1 MTPMRVLFRA
11 DASTPMGTGHVMRC
25 LALAQVLRDR
35 GASCA
40 FLSTE
45 QPGHLLEHIRERGF
59 EATALPAAAATDPA
73 RTLAALRGDTVD
85 WLVVDHYA
93 LDAPWERG
101 LRPACRRLLAID
113 DLADRPHDCDLLLD
127 QNVGRSADAYRHLV
141 PAACRV
147 LAGPAHAVLRP
158 EFAELRAASLARR
171 PTAAARK
178 LLVTLGGSDPQ
189 DMSSRVLDAL
199 AGCAL
204 PPDFAITVVMGAKA
218 PHLAS
223 VRAAASRL
231 PWPTEVVVNASDMAQ
246 RMAQSD
252 LAIGAAGTTA
262 LERCCL
268 GLPSLVLILADN
280 QRPGAVALAAA
291 GAAVLLPEG
300 DRWPA
305 ELRQRLPALVADQAA
320 LQGLQQRSAQVTD
333 GLGAGRVAAE
343 IAHAA

>member
-1 MTPMRVLFRA
+1 MKPMRVLFRA

-59 EATALPAAAATDPA
+59 EVTALPVAAATDPA
-73 RTLAALRGDTVD
+73 RTLAALRGDTFD

-93 LDAPWERG
+93 LDALWERG

-147 LAGPAHAVLRP
+147 LAGPGHAVLRP

-171 PTAAARK
+171 ATAAARK

-204 PPDFAITVVMGAKA
+204 PPDSAITVVMGAKA

-280 QRPGAVALAAA
+280 QRAGALALAAA

-320 LQGLQQRSAQVTD
+320 LQGLQQRSAQITD